1 MKQQNQ
7 QWRLSAILLFV
18 LVVLTRAAEDDRF
31 VTRDGVHFM
40 MNGSP
45 FYGNGFN
52 AYWLM
57 YVASDP
63 SQRDKIS
70 TAFLQAKSHDL
81 SVGRTWAFSDGGYSP
96 LQYFPGSYNEQMF
109 KGLDF
114 VVSEAGKHGIK
125 LILSLVNNY
134 KDFGG
139 KSQYVEWARNQGQ
152 NCSSEDDFYTN
163 AVVKGYYKNHI
174 KAVLTRNNTFTG
186 LAYKDDPTIMA
197 WELMNEPR
205 CQSDLSGNTMQAWI
219 AEMASFLKS
228 IDNKHLLE
236 IGLEGFYGQADAK
249 KQQFNPNFQLG
260 TDFIANNQIPQ
271 IDFATVHSYPDQW
284 LIGQSDEAQLSF
296 LKTWLRNHIQDSQNI
311 LQKPI
316 FLAEFGKTTKDP
328 GYNVGARNQLM
339 SAVYSAIYASARG
352 GGAAAGGFFWQ
363 LLTEDMDSLRDGYEI
378 VFSESPSTADVITRQ
393 SKQLTRIRKM
403 FARLKNLEKWKREKE
418 NNNGSRPPA
427 RN

>member
-1 MKQQNQ
+1 MKQQ
-7 QWRLSAILLFV
+7 QWRLSAILLFFAV
-18 LVVLTRAAEDDRF
+18 FLLRARAEDGF

-40 MNGSP
+40 LHGSP

-63 SQRDKIS
+63 SQRSKIS
-70 TAFLQAKSHDL
+70 TAFQQARSHDL

-96 LQYFPGSYNEQMF
+96 LQYFPGSYNEEMF

-114 VVSEAGKHGIK
+114 VVSEAGKYGIK

-134 KDFGG
+134 KEFGG
-139 KSQYVEWARNQGQ
+139 KPQYVEWARNDGQ
-152 NCSSEDDFYTN
+152 SCSSDDDFFTN
-163 AVVKGYYKNHI
+163 PVVKDYYKNHI
-174 KAVLTRNNTFTG
+174 KAVLTRNNTLTG

-219 AEMASFLKS
+219 AEMGSFLKS

-236 IGLEGFYGQADAK
+236 IGLEGFYGQSDAK
-249 KQQFNPNFQLG
+249 KQKSNPNFQVG
-260 TDFIANNQIPQ
+260 TDFIANNQIPH
-271 IDFATVHSYPDQW
+271 IDFATLHSYPDQW

-296 LKTWLRNHIQDSQNI
+296 LKTWVRTHIQDAQTI

-328 GYNVGARNQLM
+328 GYNVSARNQLL

-352 GGAAAGGFFWQ
+352 GGAAAGGLFWQ
-363 LLTEDMDSLRDGYEI
+363 LLTEDMDSFRDGYEI
-378 VFSESPSTADVITRQ
+378 VFSEDPSTADVITRQ

-403 FARLKNLEKWKREKE
+403 FARLKNLEKWKRDRD
-418 NNNGSRPPA
+418 NNGSPPPA
-427 RN
+427 RK